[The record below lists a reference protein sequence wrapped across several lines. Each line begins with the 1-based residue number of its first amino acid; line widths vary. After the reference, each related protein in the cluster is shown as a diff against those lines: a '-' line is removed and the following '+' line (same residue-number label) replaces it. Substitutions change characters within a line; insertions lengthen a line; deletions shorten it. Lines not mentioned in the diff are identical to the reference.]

1 MLADDKARSA
11 WRKLD
16 SNRFNEIREKTI
28 KKKFF
33 HESDNGMTQ
42 SESLIIESDLIEAIV
57 TL

>member
-1 MLADDKARSA
+1 MTKPARHGA
-11 WRKLD
+11 KLD